1 MVYKVCVIVL
11 LNKCLY
17 IDFLVGLLE
26 FIDKKGDNFM
36 ISYKNSSFFF
46 NYCVVMI

>member
-26 FIDKKGDNFM
+26 FIDKGNNSM
-36 ISYKNSSFFF
+36 ISYKNSFFLII
-46 NYCVVMI
+46 ML

>member
-26 FIDKKGDNFM
+26 FIDKKGNNFM
-36 ISYKNSSFFF
+36 ISYKNSFFLII
-46 NYCVVMI
+46 ML